1 MGKPDG
7 HQHTTGEQTVITGNN
22 KTDETR
28 GDTGGQAD
36 KVKQEIIEKKCK
48 FDTEKNTDRETK
60 MQTRL
65 TKYKGRQGEHIE
77 TRLIQTGHE
86 RELNKLN

>member
-1 MGKPDG
+1 M
-7 HQHTTGEQTVITGNN
+7 ITGNN

-48 FDTEKNTDRETK
+48 FDTEKNTETENG
-60 MQTRL
+60 QT
-65 TKYKGRQGEHIE
+65 GRQKCKRDLLNI
-77 TRLIQTGHE
+77 RDA
-86 RELNKLN
+86 RENT